1 MFIVVGNKHVA
12 WIFSLAVPDHLSCA
26 ALCRIVNCIY
36 YYYYIH
42 LTAFF
47 PGHPG

>member
-1 MFIVVGNKHVA
+1 MP
-12 WIFSLAVPDHLSCA
+12 SYYD
-26 ALCRIVNCIY
+26 Y

-47 PGHPG
+47 

>member
-1 MFIVVGNKHVA
+1 MP
-12 WIFSLAVPDHLSCA
+12 SYYD
-26 ALCRIVNCIY
+26 Y

-47 PGHPG
+47 LGQPG